1 MIEQIL
7 FLLTLLIFGF
17 LIFQR
22 IKKIAEN
29 INLGQGGM
37 PEGNSSQRFREMFLI
52 AFGQKK
58 MFKKPIPAIFHF
70 FIYTGFLIINIEVLE
85 FMIDGIS
92 GGHRFFAPFLGSFYT
107 LLMNIFEFMA
117 LAVLIACMVFLFRR
131 NILRVQRFHS
141 REMTSWPSLDANLI
155 LIIESALVLAI
166 FSMNAADQLLQPL
179 DSHYPETGK
188 LIVSS
193 FFVPLFM
200 NADHSSLIIIER
212 MAWWVHIV
220 GILSF
225 ALYVTWSKHLHIF
238 MAFPNTWYSRFSPKG
253 KINNMPVVTREVYSM
268 LQLPALES
276 LGADTENISEKF
288 GAKDI
293 TDLSK
298 KNIMEAY
305 TCTECGRCTAQCP
318 ANLTGKLLSPRAIM
332 MAVRDRAEELGS

>member
-1 MIEQIL
+1 
-7 FLLTLLIFGF
+7 
-17 LIFQR
+17 
-22 IKKIAEN
+22 
-29 INLGQGGM
+29 
-37 PEGNSSQRFREMFLI
+37 
-52 AFGQKK
+52 
-58 MFKKPIPAIFHF
+58 
-70 FIYTGFLIINIEVLE
+70 
-85 FMIDGIS
+85 
-92 GGHRFFAPFLGSFYT
+92 
-107 LLMNIFEFMA
+107 
-117 LAVLIACMVFLFRR
+117 
-131 NILRVQRFHS
+131 
-141 REMTSWPSLDANLI
+141 
-155 LIIESALVLAI
+155 
-166 FSMNAADQLLQPL
+166 
-179 DSHYPETGK
+179 
-188 LIVSS
+188 
-193 FFVPLFM
+193 
-200 NADHSSLIIIER
+200 

-332 MAVRDRAEELGS
+332 MAVRDRAEELGSKKEGKGDHTLLGHYISKEEVNACTSCNACVEACPVNINPLEIILELRRYVAMEESGCPPAWNQMFQNIETSFAPWKFPPSDRFRWVEKIKS